1 MTRLPLCLPPTRAG
15 YVLAY
20 LTIDRMGRFLM
31 QLMGFV
37 LCAGLF
43 AALAS
48 SYHALVRAG
57 GGAA

>member
-15 YVLAY
+15 YVLA
-20 LTIDRMGRFLM
+20 IDRMGRFLM